1 MTALN
6 AAVEA
11 LPVAADPVDGTCDYY
26 NVGAIGVS
34 LRTNCR
40 AVQRAFEWSYAPYRV
55 HQVARVVARL
65 EARVAG
71 SWWRGDRR
79 YELTVNGRPGA
90 TVRRLDHVPSHLEW
104 ACNWAVAFAAPEW
117 LQVHAACV
125 QIGPVGVV
133 LAGRPGSGKTTL
145 AAVMTLLG
153 AGYLCDE
160 FALLDPATHRL
171 QPFPKAMNLK
181 EASIAVVNS
190 LSSGLR
196 LRASRTACGK
206 GRVAVLPP
214 HRVRADAIGRA
225 VEPRLVVFPSFRP
238 GAATRTRSIMPAEAL
253 LRLERLSFNFL
264 AHRAAGV
271 DLLVRVL
278 RECTCIELEYGDA
291 RRAARELMALASAD
305 GRRAGT

>member
-1 MTALN
+1 MTALD
-6 AAVEA
+6 AVVAA
-11 LPVAADPVDGTCDYY
+11 LPIDAEPAGTTCDQYQ
-26 NVGAIGVS
+26 VGAIGVA
-34 LRTNCR
+34 LHTNCR
-40 AVQRAFEWSYAPYRV
+40 AVRRAFASCYAPFRV
-55 HQVARVVARL
+55 DRIAQVVARL

-104 ACNWAVAFAAPEW
+104 ACNWAVAFAARDW

-125 QIGPVGVV
+125 QVGSVGVV

-181 EASIAVVNS
+181 EASIAVVAS
-190 LSSGLR
+190 LRPRLR
-196 LRASRTACGK
+196 LRPSRTACGK

-214 HRVRADAIGRA
+214 HRVRADAVGRA
-225 VEPRLVVFPSFRP
+225 VEPRLVVFPSYCA
-238 GAATRTRSIMPAEAL
+238 GAATRMRSLPPAEAL
-253 LRLERLSFNFL
+253 LRLERLSFNL
-264 AHRAAGV
+264 LSHRAAGV
-271 DLLVRVL
+271 ELLVRVL

-291 RRAARELMALASAD
+291 RRAAGDLLALARAG
-305 GRRAGT
+305 GRREIA